1 MDSRVEYNILI
12 VFFLCFLLLSHAE
25 GDSTWELSR
34 KQEFQFE
41 QQLLNLKK
49 SAIKSIQTDGDIYDC
64 IDFYKQPGFSHPFW
78 KNTPFQTKRKLFME
92 AMKTNVSLP
101 LSFGLKDGGC
111 PYGTVPIMRIDEDGL
126 TRAKMSSKLYLT
138 EPGHHYAIL
147 QTKPD
152 LTKKIEGIQASFS
165 CFNAKGIDGSQ
176 YSSFRMTLS
185 NNLDSIKTGLTV
197 NPLLFKDNK
206 TRIFTHVVMDGRT
219 QCFNYQCPGYIH
231 LNPQIPLGNPINH
244 VSVVGGD
251 QQYATKLQVRKE
263 YINTTELGWTLRVE
277 ENIVLGFWPTTIFNK
292 LREFGNYADWGG
304 EVYSPLDQPSPA
316 MGTGIRPRGYQWST
330 ANSAHSRFVAII
342 YEDFQ
347 SEFERPS
354 YVDTK
359 VYESDPKTY
368 TILNIGHRKKMFGD
382 YLILYDGPGGIT
394 SN

>member
-1 MDSRVEYNILI
+1 
-12 VFFLCFLLLSHAE
+12 HAE

-206 TRIFTHVVMDGRT
+206 TRIFTHVV
-219 QCFNYQCPGYIH
+219 
-231 LNPQIPLGNPINH
+231 
-244 VSVVGGD
+244 
-251 QQYATKLQVRKE
+251 E